1 MSKELSNIAN
11 SLPSKAITTAYV
23 HDMAEIEARE
33 FTLRKTKKELLQR
46 AEKMQ
51 QDADK
56 ELESADFRVACAIKD
71 REKAASKFSLN
82 HYPTKEAMDK
92 KGCVTAG
99 FRLFLPCYICVYL
112 VIILLAYLE
121 IISISVDSESTY
133 TIVAAVAFV
142 LTLILSPILGRI
154 SAKSRYK
161 ADLSIYRKTELKIAE
176 EVNKAEK
183 NIDSMKENYTQAQI
197 KYNNTQKSIAF
208 IKQQAQDAGKKADEI
223 AKIKQNLYSLG
234 IVPPDYRE
242 MDCVI
247 MFDQIFRNDLADTM
261 REAVKIYEERV
272 FRGEVIRGIENIYNR
287 LGKLAATMSSIETRL
302 YGIHKDV
309 VSISDDLYAFSQQ
322 ADKMCEQ
329 QKELLNETK
338 YNRYANEAVAES
350 AKKIEKYVNNK

>member
-11 SLPSKAITTAYV
+11 SLPSKAITSAYV
-23 HDMAEIEARE
+23 HDMTEIEARE
-33 FTLRKTKKELLQR
+33 LTLRKTKKELLQR

-99 FRLFLPCYICVYL
+99 FRLFFPCLICVY
-112 VIILLAYLE
+112 LLAYLE
-121 IISISVDSESTY
+121 IISISVDSESTSI
-133 TIVAAVAFV
+133 IVTAVAFV

-154 SAKSRYK
+154 SAKSSYK
-161 ADLSIYRKTELKIAE
+161 YNLSCYRERELEIAE

-208 IKQQAQDAGKKADEI
+208 IKQQAQNAGKKADEI

-247 MFDQIFRNDLADTM
+247 MLDQIFRNDLADTM

-287 LGKLAATMSSIETRL
+287 LGSLAATMSSIETRL